1 MSPDELLRRLAQTL
15 KQEIAPAVGEAYPK
29 TQAFMASVVLEKL
42 SRQLALTD
50 AHAAAGRADVAA
62 LTTDLATLLP
72 APVPVAIADALSG
85 LAAAA
90 DKQGLN
96 ALISALYAERESLG
110 AEVFQRTLD
119 RVRQTLR
126 ATLDRELVY
135 AA

>member
-29 TQAFMASVVLEKL
+29 TQAFMASVVLDKL
-42 SRQLALTD
+42 ARQLALTD
-50 AHAAAGRADVAA
+50 AHAAAARADVAA
-62 LTTDLATLLP
+62 LMTALAALLP
-72 APVPVAIADALSG
+72 APVPEAVGQALGG
-85 LAAAA
+85 LADAA
-90 DKQGLN
+90 DKHGLN
-96 ALISALYAERESLG
+96 ALVSALYAERETLG
-110 AEVFQRTLD
+110 AEVFQRALD